1 VVTAF
6 STATPDTTSCDDF
19 APTNGNSFQ
28 VEAGS
33 FSGTVAKDDAFTF
46 NNPGNR
52 LSVTITGGGTLM
64 QEQELETR
72 CEADEDLTLGTTVED
87 LQLVDFT
94 DGSGPNTP
102 VVEIVNQYIVFNP
115 QVSARITSASEA
127 YTLNGENGGS
137 SLIAADGEIIAS
149 KAQVVYEGNT
159 VQIDL
164 SQSNSFTTTFN
175 MEAPNVAEGGQTCC
189 PYAQSFSFT
198 TQFMW
203 HRQERIRLHNNI
215 LLL

>member
-1 VVTAF
+1 LLLVPEYDA
-6 STATPDTTSCDDF
+6 ATIV
-19 APTNGNSFQ
+19 AMNGDSFQ
-28 VEAGS
+28 VVAGG
-33 FSGTVAKDDAFTF
+33 FSGTVAKDDTFTVD
-46 NNPGNR
+46 NPSKK
-52 LSVTITGGGTLM
+52 LSITISGGGTEV
-64 QEQELETR
+64 QSQQLETK
-72 CEADEDLTLGTTVED
+72 CEADANLTLGKTFEI
-87 LQLVDFT
+87 LQLIGFA
-94 DGSGPNTP
+94 DGSRPNTP
-102 VVEIVNQYIVFNP
+102 KIEFVNQYIVFNP

-164 SQSNSFTTTFN
+164 SQSNSFTTTFD
-175 MEAPNVAEGGQTCC
+175 MEAQNVAEGCQPCG